1 MSKSPKEP
9 SQFPPKFPSLPYVGE
24 LLSKIPSLPHFGEL
38 LQNYRLQRGL
48 TVEQLAAAANLPPS
62 AIRAMEHPSALA
74 PSKDTINTLAKA
86 LRLGDSE
93 RSTLNLAA
101 TLSSPFIKAATQSA
115 ADPLVPPILPASIL
129 VFLIADVR
137 GYTHFTLMEGD
148 DAAARLASAF
158 AEIARTI
165 AERWDGRLLELR
177 GDEALLIFG
186 SLRQALQA
194 ALAMQTRFEQATQEQ
209 PDLPLQVGIGL
220 DVGEAVAVEQGYRG
234 MALNRAA
241 RLCSM
246 AGAGEILV
254 TAGCV
259 YVASKVEG
267 IEFLK
272 HSQAQL
278 KGFDTPIEIMRV
290 LPSPLLPED
299 ESKQLPG
306 S

>member
-1 MSKSPKEP
+1 MNKPPREKSK
-9 SQFPPKFPSLPYVGE
+9 FPPLPR
-24 LLSKIPSLPHFGEL
+24 FGEL
-38 LQNYRLQRGL
+38 LQNYRLQRGM
-48 TVEQLAAAANLPPS
+48 TVEQLAAATNLAPS
-62 AIRAMEHPSALA
+62 AIRAMEHPGALA
-74 PSKDTINTLAKA
+74 PSKDTIKILVKA
-86 LRLGDSE
+86 LNLGEDE
-93 RSTLNLAA
+93 RDMLDLAA
-101 TLSSPFIKAATQSA
+101 TMSSPFIRAVTQPNA
-115 ADPLVPPILPASIL
+115 EPLAPPVLPASIL

-158 AEIARTI
+158 AEIARSI
-165 AERWDGRLLELR
+165 AERWDGKLLELR

-220 DVGEAVAVEQGYRG
+220 DVGEAVAVEHGYRG

-278 KGFDTPIEIMRV
+278 KGFDMPIEIMRV

>member
-1 MSKSPKEP
+1 MNEPPREKPKRR
-9 SQFPPKFPSLPYVGE
+9 L
-24 LLSKIPSLPHFGEL
+24 LPHFGEL
-38 LQNYRLQRGL
+38 LQQYRLQRGM

-62 AIRAMEHPSALA
+62 AIRAIEHPNALA
-74 PSKDTINTLAKA
+74 PAKETIKTLAKA
-86 LRLGDSE
+86 LHLHEEE
-93 RSTLNLAA
+93 RSMLDMAA
-101 TLSSPFIKAATQSA
+101 ALSSPLIRRVTQPNA
-115 ADPLVPPILPASIL
+115 EPLVPPVLPASIL

-137 GYTHFTLMEGD
+137 GYTHFTQMEGD
-148 DAAARLASAF
+148 AAAARLATAF
-158 AEIARTI
+158 ADIARDM

-194 ALAMQTRFEQATQEQ
+194 ALAMQTRFEQTTLEQ

-220 DVGEAVAVEQGYRG
+220 DVGEAVAVESGYRG
-234 MALNRAA
+234 VALNRAA

-254 TAGCV
+254 SAGCV
-259 YVASKVEG
+259 YIASKVEG
-267 IEFLK
+267 VEFLQ

-290 LPSPLLPED
+290 LPSPLPPEN
-299 ESKQLPG
+299 ERNLLPG
-306 S
+306 N

>member
-1 MSKSPKEP
+1 MP
-9 SQFPPKFPSLPYVGE
+9 PSLPR
-24 LLSKIPSLPHFGEL
+24 FGEL
-38 LQNYRLQRGL
+38 LQQYRLQRGM
-48 TVEQLAAAANLPPS
+48 TVEQLAAATNLPPS
-62 AIRAMEHPSALA
+62 AIRAIEHPGALA
-74 PSKDTINTLAKA
+74 PSKETMKTLASA
-86 LRLGDSE
+86 LQLGKEE
-93 RSTLNLAA
+93 REMLDLAA
-101 TLSSPFIKAATQSA
+101 ALSSPIIRAVTQPTA
-115 ADPLVPPILPASIL
+115 EPLAPPVLPASIL

-137 GYTHFTLMEGD
+137 GYTHFTQMEGD
-148 DAAARLASAF
+148 AAAARLATAF
-158 AEIARTI
+158 ADIAREM

-194 ALAMQTRFEQATQEQ
+194 ALAMQARFEQATLEQ

-220 DVGEAVAVEQGYRG
+220 DVGEAVAVEGGYRG
-234 MALNRAA
+234 VALNRAA

-259 YVASKVEG
+259 YVASRVEG
-267 IEFLK
+267 VAFWK

-278 KGFDTPIEIMRV
+278 KGFDAPIEIMRV
-290 LPSPLLPED
+290 LPEGLPEN
-299 ESKQLPG
+299 ESKLLPG

>member
-74 PSKDTINTLAKA
+74 PSKDTISTLAKA
-86 LRLGDSE
+86 LRLGESE
-93 RSTLNLAA
+93 RSMLNLTA

-177 GDEALLIFG
+177 GDEAL
-186 SLRQALQA
+186 
-194 ALAMQTRFEQATQEQ
+194 
-209 PDLPLQVGIGL
+209 
-220 DVGEAVAVEQGYRG
+220 
-234 MALNRAA
+234 
-241 RLCSM
+241 
-246 AGAGEILV
+246 
-254 TAGCV
+254 
-259 YVASKVEG
+259 
-267 IEFLK
+267 
-272 HSQAQL
+272 
-278 KGFDTPIEIMRV
+278 
-290 LPSPLLPED
+290 
-299 ESKQLPG
+299 
-306 S
+306 